1 MEARLSKRSLSF
13 RGSISFLMR
22 DAEGSNTNSDYWD
35 DMVPM
40 NYLSGTTK
48 FVMTRNITNELDQS
62 LAFTTGLQFSL
73 RCPPIA
79 EGERKILNNGRNG
92 PILVTRVAG
101 SYYAIDAICP
111 HLNLPM
117 KKGKIDVDA
126 GGNPTLTCS
135 FHNSCFELK
144 TGKCTKW
151 VTGALGA
158 QNELISGIM
167 SSIGSEQKDIVAY
180 RVFEEEDGSLI
191 VRSEEQ
197 A

>member
-1 MEARLSKRSLSF
+1 
-13 RGSISFLMR
+13 MR
-22 DAEGSNTNSDYWD
+22 DAEGINTDNDYWD

-48 FVMTRNITNELDQS
+48 FVMSRNVTNKMDQS
-62 LAFTTGLQFSL
+62 STFTTGLQTAL

-79 EGERKILNNGRNG
+79 EGERKILNGPNG

-101 SYYAIDAICP
+101 SYYALDATCP

-117 KKGKIDVDA
+117 KKGKIGVDES
-126 GGNPTLTCS
+126 GNPTLTCS
-135 FHNSCFELK
+135 FHNSCFEMK

-151 VTGALGA
+151 VTGALGT

-167 SSIGSEQKDIVAY
+167 SSVGSEQKDIVAY
-180 RVFEEEDGSLI
+180 FVSEEEDGSLT
-191 VRSEEQ
+191 VRSESNTASNTE

>member
-1 MEARLSKRSLSF
+1 
-13 RGSISFLMR
+13 MR
-22 DAEGSNTNSDYWD
+22 DAEGSNTNNDYWD

-48 FVMTRNITNELDQS
+48 FVMSRNVRNEIDRS
-62 LAFTTGLQFSL
+62 LTSTGQKAAL

-79 EGERKILNNGRNG
+79 EGERKILNGPNG
-92 PILVTRVAG
+92 PILVTQVAG
-101 SYYAIDAICP
+101 SYYAVDATCP

-117 KKGKIDVDA
+117 KKGKIGLDD

-151 VTGALGA
+151 VTGALGT

-167 SSIGSEQKDIVAY
+167 SSVGSEQKDIAVY
-180 RVFEEEDGSLI
+180 SVFEEEDGSLT
-191 VRSEEQ
+191 VRSEAHAASNIVE
-197 A
+197 ASF

>member
-1 MEARLSKRSLSF
+1 
-13 RGSISFLMR
+13 MR
-22 DAEGSNTNSDYWD
+22 DAEGSNINNDYWD

-48 FVMTRNITNELDQS
+48 FVMSRNVTNEMDRS
-62 LAFTTGLQFSL
+62 LTSTGQKAAL

-79 EGERKILNNGRNG
+79 EGERKILNGPNG
-92 PILVTRVAG
+92 PILVTQIAG
-101 SYYAIDAICP
+101 SYYAIDATCP

-117 KKGKIDVDA
+117 KKGKIGVDA

-151 VTGALGA
+151 VTGALGT
-158 QNELISGIM
+158 QNDLISGIM
-167 SSIGSEQKDIVAY
+167 SSVGSEQKDIAVY
-180 RVFEEEDGSLI
+180 SVFEEEDGSLTVRLEAQTASNI
-191 VRSEEQ
+191 VE